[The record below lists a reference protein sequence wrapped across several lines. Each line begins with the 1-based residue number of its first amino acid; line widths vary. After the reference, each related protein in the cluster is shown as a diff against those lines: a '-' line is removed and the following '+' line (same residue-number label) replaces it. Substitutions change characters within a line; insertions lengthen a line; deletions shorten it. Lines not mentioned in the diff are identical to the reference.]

1 MDISVNSCIL
11 ELIIAVI
18 ILPIFTIGFISIPA
32 VVTAGLFIPIIISNL
47 AITVYQIVKGLHRGT
62 LKVTAMAL
70 TGQMCLNF
78 EQSLSQLLRF

>member
-1 MDISVNSCIL
+1 MDISVNGCIL
-11 ELIIAVI
+11 ELIITVI
-18 ILPIFTIGFISIPA
+18 IFPIAFISIPA
-32 VVTAGLFIPIIISNL
+32 VVTAGLCIPIIISNL
-47 AITVYQIVKGLHRGT
+47 AITVYQVVKGLHKGR

>member
-1 MDISVNSCIL
+1 MDISVNGCIL
-11 ELIIAVI
+11 ELIITVI
-18 ILPIFTIGFISIPA
+18 ILPIFTIAFISIPA
-32 VVTAGLFIPIIISNL
+32 VGTAGLCIPIIISSL
-47 AITVYQIVKGLHRGT
+47 AITVYQVVKGLDIRR